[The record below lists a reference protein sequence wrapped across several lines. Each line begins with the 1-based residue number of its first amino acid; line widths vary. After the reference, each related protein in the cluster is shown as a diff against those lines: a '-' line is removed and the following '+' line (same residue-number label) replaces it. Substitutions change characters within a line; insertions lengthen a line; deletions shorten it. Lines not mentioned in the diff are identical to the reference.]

1 MQLIYS
7 GKTTK
12 ILPKFKLLESFSLS
26 VNPKHFSNTEELIK
40 IIYKIVLPHV
50 GKQTERLHNH
60 GQAALHTVDVFRGQ
74 MTQEITILL
83 RENNIIC
90 VTVPNNMTLFQPH
103 DLTVNGHCKSF
114 MKVY

>member
-1 MQLIYS
+1 MQLIYG

-12 ILPKFKLLESFSLS
+12 ILPKFKFLESFSLS
-26 VNPKHFSNTEELIK
+26 VNPKHFSNTEESIK
-40 IIYKIVLPHV
+40 IIYKIVLPHF
-50 GKQTERLHNH
+50 GKQTEGLDNH
-60 GQAALHTVDVFRGQ
+60 GQAALHILDVFRRQ

-83 RENNIIC
+83 PENNILC

-103 DLTVNGHCKSF
+103 DLTVNGHYKSF